1 MKDDRTGLSIHF
13 AGELDSW
20 ICILLVLIAAA
31 TAWWLYRM
39 ETKKGASA
47 PLDKLLPFLRAA
59 AVALIVL
66 TLAGPTLKNVSEKGE
81 RGRVLVFLD
90 GSESMTIQD
99 NHMSPG
105 RKLLLAERHGW
116 LPKDQQLLDPTL
128 YEVTDLLS
136 TARTELN
143 IAKEDPA
150 ADLNKIAAD
159 FAGKA
164 KQAAEM
170 LKGKDYQV
178 ALPEERRGL
187 LRHEVWEEVPGYDLQ
202 SLTSHSK
209 FKTGA
214 PDSTDHLRS
223 VQSPVNV
230 GDNFGRKISGILV
243 PPQDGDYLF
252 WLYGD
257 DQCMLKLNTAGE
269 NPSNAKEILRVPTYA
284 EADWGKALKSRPVSL
299 RKDKRYYF
307 EVLHKEGAGEDFCAA
322 GWSLPDGS
330 LERPIPGKRFL
341 VPNIEQAPTFAEL
354 LKSMN
359 DDFVQSAQSLR
370 KGTGDTAD
378 ADMRKALSE
387 LADQCLSYEDSFRET
402 FDLYAEEQASEQSEN
417 ISKALRDFDASDRW
431 KRATR
436 LLTEREDSILR
447 ELKDTHVIEVRS
459 LSGFEADQVWGNGT
473 EDEPPSD
480 FGESPLTRITD
491 LASGILSTVKADDD
505 EDEDAQTGKS
515 RSAAV
520 ILSDGLHNKG
530 SSPYETAKLMAGR
543 DIPIHTIS
551 FGSKKA
557 PPDLAVL
564 DVSTPPMILKTDRA
578 HGSITLKDNLD
589 LGTEFRIVVE
599 DELGN
604 KIWDDNLTGINA
616 NRRRIDF
623 DFPIEKMVEERILA
637 LGLDNSVEVNSVPMR
652 FKARVEPVKGEA
664 RSDNNLKS
672 FSFDAITKKNSV
684 LIIDGRPRWETR
696 YMRNVFDRD
705 ERWVVT
711 AVFAGSGS
719 AEPELPRGE
728 DGEAFPPD
736 KKSLFAYDLIV
747 FGELSTGLL
756 KDEELE
762 WISEFA
768 TNRGGGILLLDGP
781 RQKFREYAQQ
791 ENHPIAK
798 LLPVKWLDDS
808 KPRLPPESFRLTDR
822 GQSETA
828 LFLDPSSE
836 RNAELWGYLPVPGW
850 VAPTEALPGTEVF
863 LEANIDKEKHSV
875 ESVPL
880 LVSRTAGAGKILYAG
895 FDGTW
900 RWRFEVG
907 DKYHQRYWNQ
917 VASWIMEKPFAVRD
931 DFVAIDPG
939 ASVYQP
945 GEAAAIRI
953 RVRDREGKPLNDPN
967 LTAEGLIWKDGK
979 IVATVP
985 MKTDP
990 DSGGLFRGT
999 TPPLKPGQH
1008 EISVRVDG
1016 LYEESELRSRASF
1029 LVQQPESPELS
1040 TLTCNEELLQE
1051 VAKLSGGTYL
1061 REEQIGRLNDLLK
1074 PISSGK
1080 LVTKEIALWQSY
1092 WWFFPIVLILG
1103 LELYLR
1109 KRAGM
1114 L

>member
-1 MKDDRTGLSIHF
+1 VNDDRAGLSLYL
-13 AGELDSW
+13 AGELELW
-20 ICILLVLIAAA
+20 AYALIVLVASGM
-31 TAWWLYRM
+31 AWWLYRL
-39 ETKKGASA
+39 ETKKGTAA
-47 PLDKLLPFLRAA
+47 PLDKLLPFLRAL

-66 TLAGPTLKNVSEKGE
+66 ILAGPTLKNVSEKGE

-90 GSESMTIQD
+90 GSQSMTIQD

-116 LPKDQQLLDPTL
+116 LPEDQQLLDPTL
-128 YEVTDLLS
+128 YEVADLLS
-136 TARTELN
+136 AARSGLLD
-143 IAKEDPA
+143 AMEDPV
-150 ADLNKIAAD
+150 ADLNQIAAD
-159 FAGKA
+159 FARDA
-164 KQAAEM
+164 KEATGM
-170 LKGKDYQV
+170 LQGKDYQV
-178 ALPEERRGL
+178 ALPEERKGM
-187 LRHEVWEEVPGYDLQ
+187 LRHEVWEGIPGYDVQ

-209 FKTGA
+209 FKEQKPDVTGY
-214 PDSTDHLRS
+214 LRS

-230 GDNFGRKISGILV
+230 GENFGRKISGILV
-243 PPQDGDYLF
+243 PPEDGEYRF
-252 WLYGD
+252 WIYAD
-257 DQCMLKLNTAGE
+257 DQCIIKLNNAGE
-269 NPSNAKEILRVPTYA
+269 NPDNAKEILRVPRDVQ
-284 EADWGKALKSRPVSL
+284 ADWTESLRSRPISL
-299 RKDKRYYF
+299 RKGKRYHF
-307 EVLHKEGAGEDFCAA
+307 EVLHKEGGGDDFCAV
-322 GWSLPDGS
+322 GWTLPNGS

-341 VPNIEQAPTFAEL
+341 VPNLERAPTFSEL
-354 LKSMN
+354 LKSMTE
-359 DDFVQSAQSLR
+359 DVVKAAQSLR
-370 KGTGDTAD
+370 KGKGDAAD

-402 FDLYAEEQASEQSEN
+402 FDLYAEEQAAEKSGSIAQ
-417 ISKALRDFDASDRW
+417 ALRDFDSSDRW

-436 LLTEREDSILR
+436 LLTERQDSILR
-447 ELKDTHVIEVRS
+447 ELKDTHIIEVHS
-459 LSGFEADQVWGNGT
+459 LSGFEADHVWENGT
-473 EDEPPSD
+473 DGEPPSN
-480 FGESPLTRITD
+480 FGKSPLTRITD
-491 LASGILSTVKADDD
+491 LASGILSTVKADEELD
-505 EDEDAQTGKS
+505 EEEQAGKS

-551 FGSKKA
+551 FGSSKA

-564 DVSTPPMILKTDRA
+564 DVATPPMILKTDRA
-578 HGSITLKDNLD
+578 HGTITLKDNLD
-589 LGTEFRIVVE
+589 LGTDFRIVVE
-599 DELGN
+599 DEQGN
-604 KIWDDNLTGINA
+604 KVWDDNLTGINA
-616 NRRRIDF
+616 KRRRIDF
-623 DFPIEKMVEERILA
+623 DFPIEEMVEERILA
-637 LGLDNSVEVNSVPMR
+637 MGLDNSVEVNSVPMR

-696 YMRNVFDRD
+696 YLRNVFDRD
-705 ERWVVT
+705 ERWSVT
-711 AVFAGSGS
+711 AVYAGSGS
-719 AEPELPRGE
+719 AEPELLRGE
-728 DGEAFPPD
+728 DGESFPVD
-736 KKSLFAYDLIV
+736 KKSLFAYDLLV
-747 FGELSTGLL
+747 FGELAVGLL
-756 KDEELE
+756 KDEELV
-762 WISEFA
+762 WINEFA

-781 RQKFREYAQQ
+781 RQKFREYAKE
-791 ENHPIAK
+791 ENHPIAQ
-798 LLPVKWLDDS
+798 LLPVKWLDDT
-808 KPRLPPESFRLTDR
+808 KDRLPPESFRLTDR

-836 RNAELWGYLPVPGW
+836 RNVELWGYLPAPGW
-850 VAPTEALPGTEVF
+850 VAPTEPLPGTEVF
-863 LEANIDKEKHSV
+863 LEATIDKEKHAV

-880 LVSRTAGAGKILYAG
+880 LVARTAGAGKVLYAG

-917 VASWIMEKPFAVRD
+917 LASWIMEKPFAVRD
-931 DFVAIDPG
+931 DFVAIDSG

-945 GEAAAIRI
+945 GESAALRV
-953 RVRDREGKPLNDPN
+953 RVRDREGKPLSDPN
-967 LTAEGLIWKDGK
+967 LTVEGLIWKEGK

-985 MKTDP
+985 LETSAE
-990 DSGGLFRGT
+990 SGGLFRGN
-999 TPPLKPGQH
+999 TPPLSSGQH

-1016 LYEESELRSRASF
+1016 LYEESELRSRVAF

-1074 PISSGK
+1074 PISSGR

-1092 WWFFPIVLILG
+1092 WWFVPIVLILG
-1103 LELYLR
+1103 LELFLR

>member
-1 MKDDRTGLSIHF
+1 VKSDGTGLSLYL
-13 AGELDSW
+13 AGELAPW
-20 ICILLVLIAAA
+20 ACVLIVLAASGV
-31 TAWWLYRM
+31 AWWLYRL
-39 ETKKGASA
+39 ETKKGTAA
-47 PLDKLLPFLRAA
+47 PLDKLLPFLRAI
-59 AVALIVL
+59 AVALVVL
-66 TLAGPTLKNVSEKGE
+66 TLAGPTLKNVSEKGQ

-99 NHMSPG
+99 KHMSPG

-128 YEVTDLLS
+128 YEAADLLS
-136 TARTELN
+136 AARSGLN
-143 IAKEDPA
+143 DAMEDPA
-150 ADLNKIAAD
+150 ADLNKIAAG
-159 FAGKA
+159 FASEA
-164 KQAAEM
+164 KKAAEM

-178 ALPEERRGL
+178 ALPDERRGL
-187 LRHEVWEEVPGYDLQ
+187 LRHEVWEGIPGSDLQ
-202 SLTSHSK
+202 ALTGHPE
-209 FKTGA
+209 FKEEKPDYTGYLKSA
-214 PDSTDHLRS
+214 
-223 VQSPVNV
+223 QSPTNV
-230 GDNFGRKISGILV
+230 GENFGRKISGILI
-243 PPQDGDYLF
+243 PPADGEYRF
-252 WLYGD
+252 WIYAD
-257 DQCMLKLNTAGE
+257 DQCILKLNNAGE

-284 EADWGKALKSRPVSL
+284 EADWKESLRSRPIAL

-307 EVLHKEGAGEDFCAA
+307 EVLHKEGSGEDFCAV
-322 GWSLPDGS
+322 GWTLPDDS

-341 VPNIEQAPTFAEL
+341 APNLERTQTFSEL
-354 LKSMN
+354 LKSMEEE
-359 DDFVQSAQSLR
+359 VVKIAQSLR
-370 KGTGDTAD
+370 KGKGDAAD
-378 ADMRKALSE
+378 SDMRKALSE
-387 LADQCLSYEDSFRET
+387 LADECLAYEDSFRET
-402 FDLYAEEQASEQSEN
+402 FDLYAEEQAAEKSAG
-417 ISKALRDFDASDRW
+417 ISGALKDFESSDRW

-436 LLTEREDSILR
+436 LLTERQDSILR
-447 ELKDTHVIEVRS
+447 ELKDTHLIEVRS
-459 LSGFEADQVWGNGT
+459 LSGFEADHVWENGT
-473 EDEPPSD
+473 DDEPPSD
-480 FGESPLTRITD
+480 FGKSPLTRITD
-491 LASGILSTVKADDD
+491 LASGILSTVKADEDQD
-505 EDEDAQTGKS
+505 EGQQTGKS

-530 SSPYETAKLMAGR
+530 SSPFETAKLMAGR
-543 DIPIHTIS
+543 DIPIHTIG

-564 DVSTPPMILKTDRA
+564 DVATPPMILKTDRA

-589 LGTEFRIVVE
+589 LGTDFRIVVE
-599 DELGN
+599 DEQGN
-604 KIWDDNLTGINA
+604 KVWDDNLTGINA

-623 DFPIEKMVEERILA
+623 DFPIEEMVEERILA

-652 FKARVEPVKGEA
+652 FKARVEPVEGET

-696 YMRNVFDRD
+696 YLRNVFDRD
-705 ERWVVT
+705 ERWIVT

-728 DGEAFPPD
+728 DDESFPGD

-747 FGELSTGLL
+747 FGELSNGLL

-768 TNRGGGILLLDGP
+768 TSRGGGILLLDGP
-781 RQKFREYAQQ
+781 RQKFREYAKE
-791 ENHPIAK
+791 ENHPIAQ

-808 KPRLPPESFRLTDR
+808 KSRLPPEGFRLTDR

-828 LFLDPSSE
+828 LFLNPSPE
-836 RNAELWGYLPVPGW
+836 RNAELWGYLPAPGW
-850 VAPTEALPGTEVF
+850 VAPTEPLPGTEVF
-863 LEANIDKEKHSV
+863 LEATIDKEKHGV

-880 LVSRTAGAGKILYAG
+880 LVARTAGAGRILYAG

-917 VASWIMEKPFAVRD
+917 LASWIMEKPFAVRD

-939 ASVYQP
+939 SSAYQP
-945 GEAAAIRI
+945 GESAALRV
-953 RVRDREGKPLNDPN
+953 RVRDREGKPLSDPD
-967 LTAEGLIWKDGK
+967 LTVEGLIWKEGK

-985 MKTDP
+985 LKTSAE
-990 DSGGLFRGT
+990 SGGLFRGN
-999 TPPLKPGQH
+999 TPPLSSGQH

-1016 LYEESELRSRASF
+1016 LYEENELRSRVGF
-1029 LVQQPESPELS
+1029 LVRQPESPELS

-1092 WWFFPIVLILG
+1092 WWFVPIVLILG
-1103 LELYLR
+1103 LELFLR